1 MPLKNVALALTLTV
15 LGFLAP
21 AQAET
26 IKVGA
31 TAGPHAE
38 VLEAAAKVAARNGL
52 DVRIIEFND
61 YIMPDAALAA
71 GDLDA
76 NSYQHLPFLE
86 SQIAARGYKLVPV
99 GRTVLFPIAVYS
111 KKYKRLED
119 LPRGAQI
126 TIPNDPANEA
136 RTLLLF
142 QSVGLIRLRDGVGFK
157 ATPLDIIENPHGFR
171 FRSIE
176 AAQLARSLDDVHAS
190 AVNANYALLAG
201 LNPQRDSILLEKP
214 QSQYVCEIVVRAEDK
229 DKPWVR
235 RLVAAYQSDEVKDF
249 INTRYPGAGFAGW

>member
-1 MPLKNVALALTLTV
+1 MLKH
-15 LGFLAP
+15 FLA
-21 AQAET
+21 ALVLLAATGAARAET

-38 VLEAAAKVAARNGL
+38 VLEAAVKVAARHGL
-52 DVRIIEFND
+52 DVHVVEFND
-61 YIMPDAALAA
+61 YILPDAALAA

-76 NSYQHLPFLE
+76 NSYQHLPFLR
-86 SQIAARGYKLVPV
+86 SQIAARGYDLVPV
-99 GRTVLFPIAVYS
+99 GRTVLFPIAVFS

-119 LPRGAQI
+119 IPAGSEI
-126 TIPNDPANEA
+126 TIPNDPSNEA

-142 QSVGLIRLRDGVGFK
+142 QDAGLIRLRDGAGFD
-157 ATPLDIIENPHGFR
+157 ATSLDVAENPHRYKFR
-171 FRSIE
+171 AIE
-176 AAQLARSLDDVHAS
+176 SAQLARSLDDVAAS

-214 QSQYVCEIVVRAEDK
+214 QSQYVCEIVVRAQDK

-235 RLVAAYQSDEVKDF
+235 TLVAAYQSDEVKEF
-249 INTRYPGAGFAGW
+249 INKRFPGAGFAGW